1 MYEYDSWIN
10 HTAENHQITGIATR
24 GGGGGNLVP
33 YGSELSFSQ
42 VKIPDFLKLLYPL
55 YIELF
60 PTFSQD
66 IPSHFSLHMEKEY
79 PEKRM

>member
-1 MYEYDSWIN
+1 MDILLP
-10 HTAENHQITGIATR
+10 G
-24 GGGGGNLVP
+24 GGGGGNLVL
-33 YGSELSFSQ
+33 YGSDLSFSQ
-42 VKIPDFLKLLYPL
+42 VTCKIPDFLELLYPL

-60 PTFSQD
+60 PSFSQE

>member
-1 MYEYDSWIN
+1 MDILLP
-10 HTAENHQITGIATR
+10 R
-24 GGGGGNLVP
+24 GGRGGGGNLVP
-33 YGSELSFSQ
+33 YGSDLSFSQ

-60 PTFSQD
+60 PSFSQE